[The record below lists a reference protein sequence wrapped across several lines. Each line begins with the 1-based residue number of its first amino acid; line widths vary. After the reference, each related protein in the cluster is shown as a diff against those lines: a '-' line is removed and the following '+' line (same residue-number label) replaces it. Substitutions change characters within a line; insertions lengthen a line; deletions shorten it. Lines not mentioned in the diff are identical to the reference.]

1 MTEWGVVGVIIALVG
16 LFFTVT
22 KPIIELNKT
31 ITRMDAKLENVSA
44 TQETYESSNTKNH
57 SRIWDK
63 ISEQDKLLDN
73 HAIRL
78 HDLDG
83 K

>member
-1 MTEWGVVGVIIALVG
+1 MTEWGVVGVIIALIG

-31 ITRMDAKLENVSA
+31 ITRMESKLESVSEA
-44 TQETYESSNTKNH
+44 QETYETSNTRNH
-57 SRIWDK
+57 SRIWEK
-63 ISEQDKLLDN
+63 ITEQDKVLDD

>member
-31 ITRMDAKLENVSA
+31 ITRMESKLESVSEA
-44 TQETYESSNTKNH
+44 QETYESSNTKNH

>member
-31 ITRMDAKLENVSA
+31 ITRMDAKLEAVST
-44 TQETYESSNTKNH
+44 TQEAYESTNTKNH

-63 ISEQDKLLDN
+63 ITEQDKVLDD